1 MTITIIS
8 LILVSFLVAQ
18 LKLQKNFKLKI
29 RSKFN
34 SDQNLSMALR
44 IMVIYTVLFEK
55 LYTILKKKRD
65 QKARDNQFLFQ
76 NITVSFLM
84 LKQLN

>member
-1 MTITIIS
+1 
-8 LILVSFLVAQ
+8 
-18 LKLQKNFKLKI
+18 
-29 RSKFN
+29 
-34 SDQNLSMALR
+34 MALR